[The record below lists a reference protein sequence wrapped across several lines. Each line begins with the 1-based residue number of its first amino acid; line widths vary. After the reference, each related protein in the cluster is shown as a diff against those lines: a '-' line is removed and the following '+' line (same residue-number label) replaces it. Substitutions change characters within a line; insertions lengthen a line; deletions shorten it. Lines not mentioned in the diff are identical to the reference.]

1 MKNKSVLICDRDIAF
16 LGVAKLML
24 QQAGYTVETLHDCS
38 NIISALHKLRPD
50 IIFADVRFYDGGSE
64 EMMRVLRT
72 DPGTKSIPVIV
83 CSSEDARDIAMRS
96 GATGYLKKPFTVQ
109 ELEMVIHASLN

>member
-1 MKNKSVLICDRDIAF
+1 MKSKNVLICDRDIAF

-24 QQAGYTVETLHDCS
+24 QQAGYKVETLHDCR
-38 NIISALHKLRPD
+38 NIIAAMHRLRPD

-64 EMMRVLRT
+64 EMLRVLRN
-72 DPGTKSIPVIV
+72 DPETENIPVIV

-109 ELEMVIHASLN
+109 ELEMVMHASLN